1 MKDFEEKIGYK
12 FKNKSYLVTAL
23 THSSYANEN
32 NCENNERL
40 EFLGDSILSLIVS
53 EKLFCDCQEP
63 EGYMSKLR
71 ASIVCEEGL
80 AKMADKINLSEYL
93 RLGAGEERNGGRSRP
108 SILSD
113 AFEAIICAVFLDSD
127 FETTKKWLLNL
138 LPENL
143 ISGNVTENYGDYKGM
158 LQEKLQKNGDCKITY
173 ETVSESGPDHNKR
186 FECAVFVN
194 SKKIATGEGR
204 GKKNA
209 EQEAAKKALQIL

>member
-194 SKKIATGEGR
+194 GKKIATGEGR

>member
-93 RLGAGEERNGGRSRP
+93 RLGAGEERNGGRGRP

-194 SKKIATGEGR
+194 GKKIATGEGR